1 MKLHKFLTIVSAL
14 MISVPFFSCGSG
26 GGGDSSGG
34 ETGTVAVSLTDAMS
48 NKFGAVYVTIDDVQI
63 HLKGNGT
70 GNNSWTSV
78 STPNLPK
85 TFNLY
90 ELTNGVREEIGLAD
104 IEAGD
109 YTQMRLIIGDEP
121 DSGINLFSEAHPH
134 ANYVIDSDDSYQELK
149 IPSGY
154 QTGLK
159 IVHGFTISA
168 NQTTELILDF
178 LAEKSVVVAG
188 NGKKWLLKPTAKVD
202 RAEELS
208 IISGKVTSDGAA
220 PIEGAVVS
228 AQQFNGLVQDDK
240 DQVTI
245 KASTVTDSDGYFSLF
260 VSPDTYNIV
269 VYLPHV
275 VNATPYS
282 PEFRKI
288 ESLTAGET
296 YTFGA
301 DDIQLQVAEDIL
313 ELTGGV
319 GIASNGTESDEND
332 EQYASLSFRQ
342 KIDDGQM
349 VEITSVDLLSGQVYE
364 INLPSELYTLV
375 AWTAGIET
383 QATQIDEN
391 HTVNHLDF

>member
-1 MKLHKFLTIVSAL
+1 MKLHKFLTIFSAL
-14 MISVPFFSCGSG
+14 MISVLFFSCGSG
-26 GGGDSSGG
+26 GGGDSSSG
-34 ETGTVAVSLTDAMS
+34 ETGTVTVSLTDAMS

-63 HLKGNGT
+63 HLKGNGN

-78 STPNLPK
+78 RTPNLPK

-208 IISGKVTSDGAA
+208 IISGKVTSDEAT

-228 AQQFNGLVQDDK
+228 AQQFKGFAQDDK

-275 VNATPYS
+275 VNATPYL

-288 ESLTAGET
+288 DSLTAGET

-301 DDIQLQVAEDIL
+301 DGIQLQVAEDIL

-319 GIASNGTESDEND
+319 GISSNGTESDEND

-342 KIDDGQM
+342 KIDDVQL
-349 VEITSVDLLSGQVYE
+349 VEITSVDILSGQAYE
-364 INLPSELYTLV
+364 INLPSEVYTLV

-383 QATQIDEN
+383 QTTQIYEN
-391 HTVNHLDF
+391 KTENDIVF